1 MICNPL
7 VATFIVDTLFLPS
20 FVLLPGNASVTSNA
34 KLGNN
39 TEASIVILPSDDPNG
54 VLEFAANSL
63 QISVAEDY
71 QPGYI
76 NTTYANLTV
85 ERKKGA
91 FGSIQVGL

>member
-1 MICNPL
+1 M
-7 VATFIVDTLFLPS
+7 
-20 FVLLPGNASVTSNA
+20 
-34 KLGNN
+34 
-39 TEASIVILPSDDPNG
+39 ILPSDDPNG